1 MAVGTLGDS
10 YIDTLLGEYL
20 PVQQGPV
27 EDVLS
32 SETDQLLYALLL
44 EQRARRMQ
52 NGATDIRTLLE
63 QQRQA
68 TEQGTP
74 EATGTYTSRDLE
86 LDPLATADDWQ
97 ELDLDFVTSEVD
109 LRFNDAIAVAFAP
122 PTEEERVVQYDGSES
137 PVTGL
142 PVETSEIH
150 LGAQEGT
157 GGASVTVEAWR

>member
-1 MAVGTLGDS
+1 MAIGTFGDT
-10 YIDTLLGEYL
+10 YIDRLLGEYL

-32 SETDQLLYALLL
+32 SETDQLLYAVLL
-44 EQRARRMQ
+44 EMRARRMQ
-52 NGATDIRTLLE
+52 NGASDIRTLLE

-74 EATGTYTSRDLE
+74 DVQGTYTSRDLE
-86 LDPLATADDWQ
+86 LDSLDTADDW
-97 ELDLDFVTSEVD
+97 EKVDLDFVTSEID
-109 LRFNDAIAVAFAP
+109 LRFSDPIAVAFRD
-122 PTEEERVVQYDGSES
+122 PTDEEYIVKYDGGES

-150 LGAQEGT
+150 LGAQQST
-157 GGASVTVEAWR
+157 SGASLTLQAWG

>member
-1 MAVGTLGDS
+1 MGVGTLGDS
-10 YIDTLLGEYL
+10 YIDGLLAEYL
-20 PVQQGPV
+20 PIQQGPV

-74 EATGTYTSRDLE
+74 DATATYTSREFE
-86 LDPLATADDWQ
+86 LDPLDTADDWQ

-109 LRFNDAIAVAFAP
+109 LRFSDAIAVSFRS
-122 PTEEERVVQYDGSES
+122 PTEDEAIVQYDSDES

>member
-1 MAVGTLGDS
+1 MGVGTLGDT

-20 PVQQGPV
+20 PIQQGPV

-74 EATGTYTSRDLE
+74 DTTGTYTSRDLD
-86 LDPLATADDWQ
+86 LDALDSADDWQ
-97 ELDLDFVTSEVD
+97 EIDLDFVTSEVD
-109 LRFNDAIAVAFAP
+109 LRFSDAIAVSFAP
-122 PTEEERVVQYDGSES
+122 PTEDERIVQYDGKES

-150 LGAQEGT
+150 LGAQQGT